1 MATILS
7 QLKCVKM
14 SFEGQSYIATTPT
27 KDISIKF
34 EIQPK
39 FAMLLFKMYSTDHKE
54 MLQMSR
60 RLHCGETYKIP
71 LCSVEHIL
79 N

>member
-1 MATILS
+1 MAAILS
-7 QLKCVKM
+7 QPKCVKM

-27 KDISIKF
+27 NDISIEF
-34 EIQPK
+34 EIRPK

-54 MLQMSR
+54 KLQMSR
-60 RLHCGETYKIP
+60 HLHCRDTCKIP
-71 LCSVEHIL
+71 LCSVEHIS